1 MELVSERCG
10 EYLLCTGVFGW
21 PIDWTRLALL
31 GTTLEMIVMMMM
43 LMMMMLQTTLAVLIT
58 GEVLVGTEVGTKEV
72 SSIGLLAACWLA
84 TAVEG

>member
-10 EYLLCTGVFGW
+10 EYLLCTGVFCW

-31 GTTLEMIVMMMM
+31 GTTLEMILMM
-43 LMMMMLQTTLAVLIT
+43 MMMMLQTTLAVLIT

>member
-1 MELVSERCG
+1 LELVSERCG

-31 GTTLEMIVMMMM
+31 G
-43 LMMMMLQTTLAVLIT
+43 TTLAVLIT

>member
-1 MELVSERCG
+1 MAHRLDQV
-10 EYLLCTGVFGW
+10 GVVGHHLGDD
-21 PIDWTRLALL
+21 IDDDDDD
-31 GTTLEMIVMMMM
+31 V
-43 LMMMMLQTTLAVLIT
+43 MMMLQTTLAVLIT

>member
-31 GTTLEMIVMMMM
+31 GTTLEMILMMMMMM
-43 LMMMMLQTTLAVLIT
+43 LHTTLAVLIT

>member
-1 MELVSERCG
+1 LELVSERCG

-31 GTTLEMIVMMMM
+31 GTTL
-43 LMMMMLQTTLAVLIT
+43 AVLIT
-58 GEVLVGTEVGTKEV
+58 GDVLVGTEVGTKEV

>member
-1 MELVSERCG
+1 MAHRLDQV
-10 EYLLCTGVFGW
+10 GVVGHHLGDH
-21 PIDWTRLALL
+21 IDDNDDD
-31 GTTLEMIVMMMM
+31 VMMM
-43 LMMMMLQTTLAVLIT
+43 LHTTLAVLIT

>member
-21 PIDWTRLALL
+21 PIDWTKLALL
-31 GTTLEMIVMMMM
+31 GTTLEITMMMM
-43 LMMMMLQTTLAVLIT
+43 MMMMLQTTLAVLIT

>member
-1 MELVSERCG
+1 MAHRLDQV
-10 EYLLCTGVFGW
+10 GVVGHHLGDD
-21 PIDWTRLALL
+21 IDDDDD
-31 GTTLEMIVMMMM
+31 VMMI
-43 LMMMMLQTTLAVLIT
+43 LQTTLAVLIT

>member
-1 MELVSERCG
+1 MWRVSPLHRR
-10 EYLLCTGVFGW
+10 L
-21 PIDWTRLALL
+21 RLAHRLDQVGVVGHHL
-31 GTTLEMIVMMMM
+31 GDDIDDDDDDV
-43 LMMMMLQTTLAVLIT
+43 MMMLQTTLAVLIT

>member
-31 GTTLEMIVMMMM
+31 G
-43 LMMMMLQTTLAVLIT
+43 TTLAVLIT

>member
-1 MELVSERCG
+1 MAHRLDQV
-10 EYLLCTGVFGW
+10 GVVGHHLGDD
-21 PIDWTRLALL
+21 IDDADDD
-31 GTTLEMIVMMMM
+31 V
-43 LMMMMLQTTLAVLIT
+43 MMMLQTTLAVLIT

>member
-31 GTTLEMIVMMMM
+31 GTTLEMIVMI
-43 LMMMMLQTTLAVLIT
+43 MMMM
-58 GEVLVGTEVGTKEV
+58 
-72 SSIGLLAACWLA
+72 
-84 TAVEG
+84 

>member
-1 MELVSERCG
+1 MWRVSPLHRR
-10 EYLLCTGVFGW
+10 L
-21 PIDWTRLALL
+21 RLAHRLDQVGVVGHHL
-31 GTTLEMIVMMMM
+31 GDDIDDYDV
-43 LMMMMLQTTLAVLIT
+43 MMMLQTTLAVLIT

>member
-1 MELVSERCG
+1 MWRISPLHRR
-10 EYLLCTGVFGW
+10 L
-21 PIDWTRLALL
+21 RLAHRLDQVGVVGHHL
-31 GTTLEMIVMMMM
+31 GDDDDDDDDV
-43 LMMMMLQTTLAVLIT
+43 MMMLQTTLAVLIT

>member
-1 MELVSERCG
+1 MWRISPLHRR
-10 EYLLCTGVFGW
+10 LLLAHRLDQVGVVGHHLGDD
-21 PIDWTRLALL
+21 IDDDDDD
-31 GTTLEMIVMMMM
+31 VMMM
-43 LMMMMLQTTLAVLIT
+43 LHTTLAVLIT

>member
-1 MELVSERCG
+1 MWRVSPLHRR
-10 EYLLCTGVFGW
+10 LLLAHRLDQVGVVGHHLEDD
-21 PIDWTRLALL
+21 IDDHDDD
-31 GTTLEMIVMMMM
+31 V
-43 LMMMMLQTTLAVLIT
+43 MMMLQTTLAVLIT

>member
-1 MELVSERCG
+1 MWRVSPLHRR
-10 EYLLCTGVFGW
+10 L
-21 PIDWTRLALL
+21 RLAHRLDQV
-31 GTTLEMIVMMMM
+31 GVVGNHLEDDIDDQDDVV
-43 LMMMMLQTTLAVLIT
+43 MMLQTTLAVLIT

>member
-1 MELVSERCG
+1 MAHRLDQV
-10 EYLLCTGVFGW
+10 GVVGHHLGDD
-21 PIDWTRLALL
+21 IDD
-31 GTTLEMIVMMMM
+31 GDDV
-43 LMMMMLQTTLAVLIT
+43 MMMLQTTLAVLIT

>member
-31 GTTLEMIVMMMM
+31 GTTLEMILMVMM
-43 LMMMMLQTTLAVLIT
+43 MMMMLQTTLAVLIT

>member
-1 MELVSERCG
+1 MWRVSPLHRR
-10 EYLLCTGVFGW
+10 L
-21 PIDWTRLALL
+21 RLAHRLDQVGVVGHHL
-31 GTTLEMIVMMMM
+31 GDHIDDDDDV
-43 LMMMMLQTTLAVLIT
+43 MMMLQTTLAVLIT

>member
-1 MELVSERCG
+1 MWRVSPLHRC
-10 EYLLCTGVFGW
+10 LLLAHRLDQVGVVGHHLGDD
-21 PIDWTRLALL
+21 IDDYDD
-31 GTTLEMIVMMMM
+31 VMMI
-43 LMMMMLQTTLAVLIT
+43 LQTTLAVLIT